1 MSIFQS
7 LTLIDATSSVCL
19 MRSDMLAVP
28 QVTLDDP
35 ASTVITDLR
44 RVATLTV
51 PADTR
56 IDAALERMIH
66 GGVRLLFV
74 VDQQFTLLGL
84 ITAHDIEGE
93 RPMQFLHS
101 HGAAVG
107 DLRRSDIR
115 VGDLMEPVRDWRML
129 LSSSLFGARVGDL
142 VATFAGS
149 GRRHLVVVE
158 PERDGSHR
166 LCGLCSAR
174 RLERALGQP
183 LDTGPSARNFAQLVQ
198 AIEHPQ

>member
-1 MSIFQS
+1 MSSFRPLA
-7 LTLIDATSSVCL
+7 LTDASSTVHL
-19 MRSDMLAVP
+19 VSAEMLAVP
-28 QVTLDDP
+28 QVTLDDA

-44 RVATLTV
+44 HVATLTV

-74 VDQQFTLLGL
+74 VDRHFAVLGL

-93 RPMQFLHS
+93 RPMQFLHG

-107 DLRRSDIR
+107 DMQHDDIR
-115 VGDLMEPVRDWRML
+115 VSDLMEPVQQWRVL
-129 LSSSLFGARVGDL
+129 LTSSLVGARVGDL

-158 PERDGSHR
+158 PEHDGSYR

-183 LDTGPSARNFAQLVQ
+183 IDTGPSARNFAQLVQ

>member
-1 MSIFQS
+1 MSIFHPLA
-7 LTLIDATSSVCL
+7 LTGADSPVHLVSA
-19 MRSDMLAVP
+19 DMLTVP
-28 QVTLDDP
+28 QVTLDDA

-44 RVATLTV
+44 GAATLTV

-66 GGVRLLFV
+66 AGVRLLFV
-74 VDQQFTLLGL
+74 VDGGFTLLGL

-107 DLRRSDIR
+107 DLRRGDIR
-115 VGDLMEPVRDWRML
+115 VGDLMEPVEQWRVL
-129 LSSSLFGARVGDL
+129 LTSSLVGARVGDL

-183 LDTGPSARNFAQLVQ
+183 IDTGPSARNFAQLVQ